1 MSIRRKLES
10 TVSLFESLCEILFED
25 KKLLIEIKERL
36 FNTKINFMSFRFL
49 KRDYFTASI
58 KKSVNKIVHMV
69 KKLEEIFD

>member
-25 KKLLIEIKERL
+25 KKFLVEAKERL

>member
-49 KRDYFTASI
+49 KRDYFTATI

>member
-25 KKLLIEIKERL
+25 KKLLIELKERL

-49 KRDYFTASI
+49 KRDYFTATI

>member
-25 KKLLIEIKERL
+25 KKLLIEAKERL

-49 KRDYFTASI
+49 KRYYFTASI
-58 KKSVNKIVHMV
+58 KKSANKIVHMV